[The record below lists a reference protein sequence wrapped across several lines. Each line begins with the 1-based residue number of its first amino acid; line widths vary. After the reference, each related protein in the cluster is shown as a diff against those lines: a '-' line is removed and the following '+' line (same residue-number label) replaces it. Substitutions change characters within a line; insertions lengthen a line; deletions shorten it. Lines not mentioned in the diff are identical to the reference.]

1 MAIEQMESLSVSG
14 ETFHVS
20 DNLVSEFERLF
31 SDPSETAV
39 FNLIESIL
47 VVEDDVLL
55 GRSMM
60 ALLAADDR
68 EFVYAPDVAEALRL
82 LEERN
87 FHLVMLDYR
96 LPDATGLKVMEWLRS
111 RNRPE
116 AVIIISGEDT
126 IEAVVGGLRR
136 GACDYLRKPYHPDQL
151 RHAVDSA
158 LRKVELAHSNEAM
171 RARLVQSERLHRY
184 VVESSLDLIFT
195 LTPDGRINYINTRVE
210 SLLGILRH
218 ELIGEP
224 YQRLLWEDDHDSGQF
239 AMRERRTGAR
249 SSANIELRLRRGHC
263 ASSADGMAPAK
274 PYVTVALNSMGMYA
288 GADSGLPRRFI
299 GTYAVA
305 RDISERK
312 RAEEMIAH
320 QAYHDQLTNLPNRT
334 LFKDR
339 LNVAIAQAQ
348 RRSTMLGVMFVD
360 LDRFKL
366 VNDSF
371 GHAEGDLLLH
381 ALSGRLKRCLRRGDT
396 LARQGGDEFTIL
408 LPDLASIDDATTIAD
423 KIFKELRP
431 VFQIAGTELRAT
443 VSLGISI
450 FPRDGQT
457 ADQLIQRADIA
468 MYNAKTHGKD
478 KYSYFL
484 PEMDAAHM
492 QRITLERELQRA
504 IDNDELYLEYQ
515 PKYSMRQKCVVGVEA
530 LVRWAHPVRGVVPPA
545 DFIPIAEE
553 SSLIHAISDCVVEK
567 ACAQLGAWQKAGH
580 GNMCLS
586 LNLSPRDFDRD
597 DIVDRIVDTV
607 RQHAITSGTLELEIT
622 ENSLLHNADSVSRKI
637 RLLRE
642 HGIGVSIDD
651 FGTGFS
657 SLAYLL
663 KLPVNSLKIDRSFV
677 HELGT
682 DVGQHPIISAIAGVA
697 LGFGLHIVAEGV
709 ETEQQIAALTAVGC
723 DEMQG
728 FYFSRPVSAEKISDR
743 LRRRISA

>member
-1 MAIEQMESLSVSG
+1 MESISVSG
-14 ETFHVS
+14 ETFHAT

-31 SDPSETAV
+31 ADPAETAV

-47 VVEDDVLL
+47 VVEDDTLL
-55 GRSMM
+55 GQSMM

-68 EFVYAPDVAEALRL
+68 EFVYAANVGEALRQ
-82 LEERN
+82 LEARS

-111 RNRPE
+111 RNRQE

-136 GACDYLRKPYHPDQL
+136 GACDYLRKPYLPDQL

-195 LTPDGRINYINTRVE
+195 LTPDGRISYINTRVE
-210 SLLGILRH
+210 SLLGFPRH

-224 YQRLLWEDDHDSGQF
+224 YQKLLWEDDHDGGHF
-239 AMRERRTGAR
+239 AMCERRTGVR
-249 SSANIELRLRRGHC
+249 SSANIELRLRRSNGV
-263 ASSADGMAPAK
+263 ASVDGFAAGNAF
-274 PYVTVALNSMGMYA
+274 VTIALNSMGMYA
-288 GADSGLPRRFI
+288 GTETSLPRRFI

-339 LNVAIAQAQ
+339 LNVAVAQAQ
-348 RRSTMLGVMFVD
+348 RRSTLLGVMFVD

-371 GHAEGDLLLH
+371 GHAEGDKLLH
-381 ALSGRLKRCLRRGDT
+381 ALSARLKRCLRRGDT

-408 LPDLASIDDATTIAD
+408 LPDLASIDDATIIAD

-431 VFQIAGTELRAT
+431 VFQVGGTELRAT

-450 FPRDGQT
+450 FPRDGNT

-468 MYNAKTHGKD
+468 MYNVKTHGKN

-484 PEMDAAHM
+484 PEMDAAHT

-504 IDNDELYLEYQ
+504 IDRDELYLEYQ
-515 PKYSMRQKCVVGVEA
+515 PKYSMRRQRVVGVEA
-530 LVRWAHPVRGVVPPA
+530 LVRWSHPVKGLIPPA
-545 DFIPIAEE
+545 EFIPIAED
-553 SSLIHAISDCVVEK
+553 SSLIHAISDCVIEK
-567 ACAQLGAWQKAGH
+567 ACAQLGAWQAAGYRD
-580 GNMCLS
+580 MCLS

-597 DIVDRIVDTV
+597 DIVERVAETARDYDIRP
-607 RQHAITSGTLELEIT
+607 GTLEIEIT
-622 ENSLLHNADSVSRKI
+622 ENSLLHNADSVAQKI

-642 HGIGVSIDD
+642 QGIGVSIDD
-651 FGTGFS
+651 FGTGYS

-677 HELGT
+677 HELGM
-682 DVGQHPIISAIAGVA
+682 GRSPHPIVSAIAGVA
-697 LGFGLHIVAEGV
+697 QGFGLHMVAEGV
-709 ETEQQIAALTAVGC
+709 ETEQQIAALSAVGC

-728 FYFSRPVSAEKISDR
+728 FYFSQPVSAEQISQH
-743 LRRRISA
+743 LRKHPPG